1 MKKTILIGSISVSV
15 LILLSSL
22 PSVFASQTYQPLEI
36 SPEIKEQ
43 LAIIFNGISGGSP
56 LEWSPGLILQIFFKV
71 VELYIGYIVENGW
84 MPGITFAMIYLFVL
98 LVILGL
104 AFDNPEE

>member
-1 MKKTILIGSISVSV
+1 MKKTILIGSIAISV

-22 PSVFASQTYQPLEI
+22 PSVFASQTYQPLKI
-36 SPEIKEQ
+36 TPEIKEQ
-43 LAIIFNGISGGSP
+43 LAIKFKDITNNYP

-71 VELYIGYIVENGW
+71 VELYIDYIVENGW
-84 MPGITFAMIYLFVL
+84 IPGLTFAMIYLFIV

-104 AFDNPEE
+104 AFNNPE